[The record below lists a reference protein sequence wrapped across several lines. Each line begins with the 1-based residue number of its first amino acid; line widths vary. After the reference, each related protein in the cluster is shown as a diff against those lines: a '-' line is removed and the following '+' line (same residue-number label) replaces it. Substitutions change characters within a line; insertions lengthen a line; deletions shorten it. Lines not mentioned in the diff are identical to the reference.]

1 MKRIVS
7 IILIILVLI
16 LIYFFIPKIKLDS
29 TEVTLN
35 YNEKYS
41 EGKVSARNVFKD
53 YTKDVKVLGKV
64 DTKKVG
70 K

>member
-7 IILIILVLI
+7 IILIVLTLI
-16 LIYFFIPKIKLDS
+16 LIYFLIPKIKLDS

-41 EGKVSARNVFKD
+41 EGKC
-53 YTKDVKVLGKV
+53 
-64 DTKKVG
+64 
-70 K
+70 